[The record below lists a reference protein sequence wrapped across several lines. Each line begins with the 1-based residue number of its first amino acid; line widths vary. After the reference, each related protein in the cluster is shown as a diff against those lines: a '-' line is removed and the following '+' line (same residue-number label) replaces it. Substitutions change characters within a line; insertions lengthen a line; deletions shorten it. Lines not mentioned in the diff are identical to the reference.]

1 MSAPVSAPGL
11 TPASLA
17 RDVRALAASE
27 PAFAAEL
34 RAHGTPPMWAR
45 PATLETL
52 VHVVLE
58 QKISIES
65 AAAVMARVRE
75 LVAPNGGAFDAAALA
90 RAPVEALRGAGATAA
105 KVRCLHALA
114 AAVGGGA
121 LDLDALAGRP
131 DDEVVAALVSVPG
144 IGPWTAGVWLTTV
157 LRRPDAWPPGDRA
170 LAVGAAET
178 FGLDAVPSY
187 PELDRLA
194 ARWRPYRGAACRLLW
209 HAYLCRRSR

>member
-1 MSAPVSAPGL
+1 
-11 TPASLA
+11 
-17 RDVRALAASE
+17 
-27 PAFAAEL
+27 
-34 RAHGTPPMWAR
+34 MWAR

-65 AAAVMARVRE
+65 AAAVMARVRG
-75 LVAPNGGAFDAAALA
+75 LVVPDGSVGGAFDA
-90 RAPVEALRGAGATAA
+90 RALRRVPADALRACGATAA
-105 KVRCLHALA
+105 KARCLHALCD
-114 AAVGGGA
+114 AVAGGT
-121 LDLDALAGRP
+121 LELDALARRP
-131 DDEVVAALVSVPG
+131 DDEVVAALTAVPG

-178 FGLDAVPSY
+178 LALDAVPSY

-194 ARWRPYRGAACRLLW
+194 ARWSPYRGAACRLLW

>member
-1 MSAPVSAPGL
+1 
-11 TPASLA
+11 
-17 RDVRALAASE
+17 
-27 PAFAAEL
+27 
-34 RAHGTPPMWAR
+34 MWAR

-52 VHVVLE
+52 AHVVLE

-65 AAAVMARVRE
+65 AAAVMARVRG
-75 LVAPNGGAFDAAALA
+75 LVVPDGGAFDA
-90 RAPVEALRGAGATAA
+90 RALRRVPPDALRACGATAA
-105 KVRCLHALA
+105 KARCLHALA
-114 AAVGGGA
+114 DAVAAGT
-121 LDLDALAGRP
+121 LELDALARRP
-131 DDEVVAALVSVPG
+131 DDEVVAALTAVPG

-178 FGLDAVPSY
+178 LGLDAVPSY

-194 ARWRPYRGAACRLLW
+194 ARWSPYRGAACRLLW